1 MKLPVPDHI
10 LALKPY
16 VPGKPIEEL
25 AREYGI
31 CDAVKL
37 ASNENPLGPSPAA
50 VAAMREACGQLN
62 RYPDGGA
69 ELTAAVAQRL
79 GVAHGGVVLGCGSDD
94 VIGMLTRALLLP
106 GDEVVIPQPSFLMY
120 SLCACW
126 TGARAVSVP
135 LDASLGIDLAAVLAA
150 VTDRTRIVFLCS
162 PNNPTGTVIG
172 RDDFEKFLARIPDH
186 VAVVVDEAYI
196 EFVRDP
202 AALNGVEWIDGEKS
216 VVVLRTFS
224 KAYGLAGIRIGYGV
238 MSPQLAL
245 VLHRV
250 RQPFNVSR
258 PALCAARAALS
269 EDAFLEETVRLV
281 HEGLDSLWAG
291 LDELGAPYFRSQAN
305 FFLIDVQGSAD
316 RFYEAMLRRGVIVRS
331 MSAYGYPNYIRI
343 NVGLPEENRRFL
355 AAFAEV
361 RGGAP

>member
-10 LALKPY
+10 LSLEPY
-16 VPGKPIEEL
+16 APGKPIEEL

-31 CDAVKL
+31 SDAVKL

-50 VAAMREACGQLN
+50 VKALQEACGQLN

-69 ELTAAVAQRL
+69 GLVAAIARRL
-79 GVAHGGVVLGCGSDD
+79 GVPSAGVVLGCGSDD
-94 VIGMLTRALLLP
+94 IIGMLTRALLQP

-120 SLCACW
+120 ALCARW
-126 TGARAVSVP
+126 AAARVVTVP
-135 LDASLGIDLAAVLAA
+135 LASLAVDLDAMLEA

-172 RDDFEKFLARIPDH
+172 ATAFGDFMERIPDH

-196 EFVRDP
+196 EFVRDGQ
-202 AALNGVEWIDGEKS
+202 ALNGIAWTQAEKS

-224 KAYGLAGIRIGYGV
+224 KAYGLAGVRIGFGV
-238 MSPQLAL
+238 MSPELAL

-258 PALCAARAALS
+258 LAQCAARAALADD
-269 EDAFLEETVRLV
+269 EFLQETIRLV
-281 HEGLDSLWAG
+281 HEGLDFLWG
-291 LDELGAPYFRSQAN
+291 RLDDLGVSYFRSQAN
-305 FFLIDVQGSAD
+305 FFLIDVETGAD
-316 RFYEAMLRRGVIVRS
+316 RFYEAMLRQGVIVRS
-331 MSAYGYPNYIRI
+331 MSAYGFPRYIRI
-343 NVGLPEENRRFL
+343 NAGLPAENRRFL
-355 AAFAEV
+355 EAFAAV
-361 RGGAP
+361 RGGAR